1 MGDGYDFVC
10 KKCKKEY
17 SVMHGIGMMYPT
29 IYQETI
35 EDAKNGKYGSEWQ
48 ELISSSKYIAINAE
62 REVYICSSCGQGQV
76 GAMASCGT
84 DIKMK
89 MLFVLS
95 SLV

>member
-48 ELISSSKYIAINAE
+48 ELISSSKYMLNE
-62 REVYICSSCGQGQV
+62 RYIFVVHV
-76 GAMASCGT
+76 GNGKLNWIYRCT

>member
-48 ELISSSKYIAINAE
+48 ELISSSKYK
-62 REVYICSSCGQGQV
+62 C
-76 GAMASCGT
+76 
-84 DIKMK
+84 
-89 MLFVLS
+89 
-95 SLV
+95 